1 MITILHFVDYS
12 MSIPQ
17 LAVVCKAHVKIRKAC
32 RRYICQFISNVLYP
46 SMKKQIKELRIKK
59 VQSWR
64 LYLLTKTIKL
74 QNVRPAKKTES
85 NPNVFM
91 PEFYIVHNQNT
102 THSYSDSHTKT
113 IAYLDLQVYSL
124 TLHIVT
130 RLPSIQFRSLHYTSK
145 RHFKSIMCINSDS
158 KSVYQAC

>member
-74 QNVRPAKKTES
+74 QNVRPAEKTES

-102 THSYSDSHTKT
+102 THSYSDSYTNT
-113 IAYLDLQVYSL
+113 IAYQDVQVYMSGFFKRT
-124 TLHIVT
+124 TLHD
-130 RLPSIQFRSLHYTSK
+130 IQEG
-145 RHFKSIMCINSDS
+145 
-158 KSVYQAC
+158 